1 MRSRGFSLLEMLVT
15 LAIVGILIA
24 VSYPSYQQYVLRSYR
39 AEAVT
44 ALLELATKQE
54 QWLLEQGRYSNQL
67 TDLGFTQ
74 PVTASGRFRIEL
86 TQADPAQFLLKAKA
100 QGPQLQDKICLQ
112 YNLNHFGQRNVGLT
126 ESLSCWY

>member
-1 MRSRGFSLLEMLVT
+1 MQSRGFSLLEMLVT

-54 QWLLEQGRYSNQL
+54 QWLLEQGRYSDQL

-86 TQADPAQFLLKAKA
+86 TQADPAQFLLKVKA
-100 QGPQLQDKICLQ
+100 QGPQLQDTTCLQ
-112 YNLNHFGQRNVGLT
+112 FSLNHFGQRNVGLA
-126 ESLSCWY
+126 EALSCWD

>member
-1 MRSRGFSLLEMLVT
+1 MLSRGFSLLEMLIT

-54 QWLLEQGRYSNQL
+54 QWLLEQGRYSDQL

-86 TQADPAQFLLKAKA
+86 TQADPAQFLLKVKA
-100 QGPQLQDKICLQ
+100 QGPQLQDTTCLQ
-112 YNLNHFGQRNVGLT
+112 YSLNHFGQRNVGLA
-126 ESLSCWY
+126 EALSCWD

>member
-54 QWLLEQGRYSNQL
+54 QWLLEQGRYSDQL

-86 TQADPAQFLLKAKA
+86 TQADPAQFLLKVKA
-100 QGPQLQDKICLQ
+100 QGPQLQDTTCLQ
-112 YNLNHFGQRNVGLT
+112 FSLNHFGQRNVGLA
-126 ESLSCWY
+126 EALSCWD

>member
-15 LAIVGILIA
+15 LAILGILIA

-54 QWLLEQGRYSNQL
+54 QWLLEQGRYSDQL

-86 TQADPAQFLLKAKA
+86 TQADPAQFLLKVKA
-100 QGPQLQDKICLQ
+100 QGPQLQDTTCLQ
-112 YNLNHFGQRNVGLT
+112 FSLNHFGQRNVGLA
-126 ESLSCWY
+126 EALSCWD

>member
-15 LAIVGILIA
+15 LAILGILIA

-54 QWLLEQGRYSNQL
+54 QWLLEQGRYSDQL

-86 TQADPAQFLLKAKA
+86 TQADPAQFLLKVKA
-100 QGPQLQDKICLQ
+100 QGPQLQDTTCLQ
-112 YNLNHFGQRNVGLT
+112 FSLNHFGQRNVGLA
-126 ESLSCWY
+126 EALSCWA

>member
-1 MRSRGFSLLEMLVT
+1 MQSRGFSLLEMLVT
-15 LAIVGILIA
+15 LAILGILIA

-54 QWLLEQGRYSNQL
+54 QWLLEQGRYSDQL

-86 TQADPAQFLLKAKA
+86 TQADPAQFLLKVKA
-100 QGPQLQDKICLQ
+100 QGPQLQDTTCLQ
-112 YNLNHFGQRNVGLT
+112 FSLNHFGQRNVGLA
-126 ESLSCWY
+126 EALSCWD

>member
-1 MRSRGFSLLEMLVT
+1 MQSRGFSLLEMLVT

-54 QWLLEQGRYSNQL
+54 QWLLEQGRYSDQL

-100 QGPQLQDKICLQ
+100 QGPQLQDTTCLQ
-112 YNLNHFGQRNVGLT
+112 FSLNHFGQRNVGLA
-126 ESLSCWY
+126 EALSCWD

>member
-1 MRSRGFSLLEMLVT
+1 MRSRGFSLLEMLIT
-15 LAIVGILIA
+15 LAILSILIA

-67 TDLGFTQ
+67 TDLGFIQ
-74 PVTASGRFRIEL
+74 PVTASGRFRLEL

-100 QGPQLQDKICLQ
+100 QGPQLQDKACLQ
-112 YNLNHFGQRNVGLT
+112 YSLNHFGQRNLGLA
-126 ESLSCWY
+126 ESLSCWD

>member
-15 LAIVGILIA
+15 LAIVGILIV

-54 QWLLEQGRYSNQL
+54 QWLLEQGRYSKQL

-86 TQADPAQFLLKAKA
+86 TQADPAQFLLKVKA
-100 QGPQLQDKICLQ
+100 QGPQLQDKTCLQ
-112 YNLNHFGQRNVGLT
+112 YSLNHFGQRNVGLT
-126 ESLSCWY
+126 ESLSC